1 MRKVLSLISV
11 AALLGGCAAGG
22 AFWRWGG
29 MQPRFSSDAS
39 VSVIEQRHTTGT
51 VAPQYYHED
60 RLVIYGNGDWI
71 ASRVYPYTQPV
82 KKEGVGAGMLSR
94 DQLQRLV
101 DMAFE
106 SPGKGQPRFIDLPQT
121 VSGGTIGGGR
131 RSISLNLEGG
141 THSVAVDGPAPEAF
155 NRLDDAIGAATVKFP
170 L

>member
-29 MQPRFSSDAS
+29 MQPRYSSDAS
-39 VSVIEQRHTTGT
+39 VAVIDQRHTTGT

-71 ASRVYPYTQPV
+71 ASRVYPYTKPV
-82 KKEGVGAGMLSR
+82 KKEGIGAGMLSR

-106 SPGKGQPRFIDLPQT
+106 SPGGGEPRFIDLPQT
-121 VSGGTIGGGR
+121 VDSGAIGGTR
-131 RSISLNLEGG
+131 RSVYLTLEGG
-141 THSVAVDGPAPEAF
+141 THSVEVNGPGPVSF
-155 NRLDDAIGAATVKFP
+155 NRLDDAIGTMTMKLTP
-170 L
+170 